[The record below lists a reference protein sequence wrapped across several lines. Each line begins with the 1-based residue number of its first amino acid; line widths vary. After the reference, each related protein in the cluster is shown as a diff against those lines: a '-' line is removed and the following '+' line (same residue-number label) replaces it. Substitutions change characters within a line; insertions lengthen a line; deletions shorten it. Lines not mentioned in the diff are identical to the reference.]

1 MELREGYKQTE
12 VGVVPHCWGCMPFGE
27 TYAQPSRNGIYK
39 SSEYQGRGTRIVN
52 MGEMFGFEFISNQE
66 MSRVELNARELS
78 VNGLQDGDLLFGR
91 RSVVPAGAGKCSL
104 VVLPEEA
111 LTFESSIIRVRLK
124 NSIVHP
130 KFYYYFFASTV
141 GRSII
146 GSIVSGTNVKGIRAT
161 ELRELT
167 VPVPALVEQRAIAT
181 ALSDVDALLAKIDQL
196 IAKKRDLKQ
205 AAMQQLL
212 TGQTR
217 LPGFSGEWDVQ
228 SIEQLEQRNILRLGR
243 GKVISKQDINRLA
256 GENPIYSSSVHNE
269 GLFGRYGDFMFDEEM
284 ITWSVDGGGH
294 FFHRPKHKFSVT
306 NVCGYMRAETAV
318 LSYKFLALQLQ
329 FLHGSM
335 KFDYSSKAHPSVIRK
350 AYFVPLPPL
359 LEQTA
364 IATILSDMDSELAA
378 LEVRREKTHAL
389 KQGMMQALLT
399 GRIRLSRGS

>member
-1 MELREGYKQTE
+1 ML
-12 VGVVPHCWGCMPFGE
+12 PNSWDCILFGE

-124 NSIVHP
+124 NWIVQP

-146 GSIVSGTNVKGIRAT
+146 GSIVAGTNVKGIRAT
-161 ELRELT
+161 ELRELK
-167 VPVPALVEQRAIAT
+167 VPMPALVEQRAIAS
-181 ALSDVDALLAKIDQL
+181 ALSDVDTLLAKIDQL

-217 LPGFSGEWDVQ
+217 LPGFSGEWEV
-228 SIEQLEQRNILRLGR
+228 NRLGDLLLE
-243 GKVISKQDINRLA
+243 IS
-256 GENPIYSSSVHNE
+256 
-269 GLFGRYGDFMFDEEM
+269 
-284 ITWSVDGGGH
+284 DGGTPSTANRSNFGGPISWVVIDDI
-294 FFHRPKHKFSVT
+294 RDEIWATKETLSERGLRACAAKLWPIGTLILSTGATIGEVGIAKVPVATKQGI
-306 NVCGYMRAETAV
+306 CGLMFN
-318 LSYKFLALQLQ
+318 LNLAIPGFMKYWLQQNKQL
-329 FLHGSM
+329 LL
-335 KFDYSSKAHPSVIRK
+335 SKAQGSSIKEVRAPTLVQFSLCMPNV
-350 AYFVPLPPL
+350 A
-359 LEQTA
+359 EQTA
-364 IATILSDMDSELAA
+364 IATVLSDMDAELSA
-378 LEVRREKTHAL
+378 LEARRDKTRAL

-399 GRIRLSRGS
+399 GRIRLTRGN